1 MSGRPAS
8 PRSPHVE
15 ALSRLFAEVLGTDR
29 FGITD
34 DFFQAGGSSV
44 DVMRLVSRIRS
55 AFGVALA
62 PDVVFR
68 NPTVLGV
75 AAHLDMDTDGGDALD
90 PLLVLR
96 ARGTRPPLFCVH
108 PGGGMSWCYTA
119 LLDSLDPGTPLYGL
133 QSRGLKPGDMP
144 VTGGIKEMVDGYLG
158 LINSIQS
165 TGPYHLLGWSFGGT
179 LAHAL
184 ACRLQKE
191 GAEVALLAAMDA
203 EPTTSSTN
211 GDDRVPTARELLLG
225 LLHEFGYD
233 QRELAKIP
241 LRPDRVAALLRR
253 EGSAMAYLEP
263 SRIQAVIDVY
273 TNNQHAM
280 YGYVPGV
287 FHGDLHLFAA
297 VDDADDVRLDPS
309 QWTPYVKGEVRTHS
323 LACTHRSIVRREP
336 MAEIAQILN
345 SLTL

>member
-1 MSGRPAS
+1 MSGRPVG
-8 PRSPHVE
+8 PRSPHLEV
-15 ALSRLFAEVLGTDR
+15 LSRLFAEALGTDR
-29 FGITD
+29 FGVAD
-34 DFFQAGGSSV
+34 DFFRAGGNSV

-90 PLLVLR
+90 TLLVLR

-119 LLDSLDPGTPLYGL
+119 LLGSLDPGTPLYGL
-133 QSRGLKPGDMP
+133 QSRGLKPGDVP
-144 VTGGIKEMVDGYLG
+144 VTGGIEEMVDDCLG
-158 LINSIQS
+158 LISGVQPE
-165 TGPYHLLGWSFGGT
+165 GPYHLLGWSFGGT

-191 GAEVALLAAMDA
+191 GEEVALLAAMDA
-203 EPTTSSTN
+203 EPTTSPTHRE
-211 GDDRVPTARELLLG
+211 DRVPTARELLLG

-233 QRELAKIP
+233 QRELAKVP

-263 SRIQAVIDVY
+263 SHIHAVIDVY
-273 TNNQHAM
+273 TNNQRAM
-280 YGYVPGV
+280 YGYEPGV
-287 FHGDLHLFAA
+287 FRGDLHLFAA
-297 VDDADDVRLDPS
+297 VDDADDVWLDPS
-309 QWTPYVKGEVRTHS
+309 RWTPYITGEVRTHS
-323 LACTHRSIVRREP
+323 LACTHRSIVRRGP

-345 SLTL
+345 SLTV